1 MLKTCSNSCTNTVPL
16 QPPLK
21 GLLPKESEEEA
32 AAAEEEVG
40 VMVGEEEAEVAPIT
54 TIIIIIDDDLMG
66 AIIIVGK
73 TTAIIAEPPVPRP
86 PDEVR
91 ILQIIYVGVLIT
103 VVCDVAHV
111 IGIDIGI
118 TIIPTG
124 NLR

>member
-1 MLKTCSNSCTNTVPL
+1 MLKTCSNSCTNTAPL

-21 GLLPKESEEEA
+21 GLPKESEEEA
-32 AAAEEEVG
+32 AAEEEEVG
-40 VMVGEEEAEVAPIT
+40 VMVEAAVVAPIT
-54 TIIIIIDDDLMG
+54 TIIIIIDDDPMG

-118 TIIPTG
+118 TIIPPTG